1 MARALRGLP
10 RRSLCLLL
18 VHHLFMATACPD
30 FDYDA
35 VLQDVCLAPFKVD
48 MEAIGRMLWCDWD
61 KTIESYDELRNCTM
75 YVMERLD
82 CYWPNAV
89 VNKFFITVH
98 QRYFRSCP
106 VSGRAMQDPPLS
118 ILCPFIVVPI
128 LMTLL
133 MTGLVVWRSQRT
145 EGIV

>member
-1 MARALRGLP
+1 MAPALRGLP
-10 RRSLCLLL
+10 RRSLWLLL
-18 VHHLFMATACPD
+18 VHHLFVAAACRD
-30 FDYDA
+30 VDHHA
-35 VLQDVCLAPFKVD
+35 ILQEVCLPPFKVD
-48 MEAIGRMLWCDWD
+48 MEAIGRTLWCDWG
-61 KTIESYDELRNCTM
+61 KTIAIYGELRDCTQ
-75 YVMERLD
+75 YVMERLN
-82 CYWPNAV
+82 CYWPNAA

-106 VSGRAMQDPPLS
+106 VSGRAMQDPPIS

-133 MTGLVVWRSQRT
+133 MTGLVVWRSKRT